1 MGYVY
6 QAAVF
11 CDACGE
17 KIKKDLNREAWEGKI
32 PEAEIPADPT
42 DDRSYDSDDYPKGPF
57 DVGDEESDSP
67 QHCDKCG
74 VFLENQLTREGQEY
88 VIEAVRK
95 NREAKKKGKKTN
107 PAVDEWEAFYDYID
121 FGDED
126 EDEGEEER

>member
-11 CDACGE
+11 CDECGE
-17 KIKKDLNREAWEGKI
+17 KIKKDLNREAWAGKI
-32 PEAEIPADPT
+32 SEAEIPADPT

-57 DVGDEESDSP
+57 DVGDQESDSP
-67 QHCDKCG
+67 IHCDKCG

-88 VIEAVRK
+88 VIEAVHK

-107 PAVDEWEAFYDYID
+107 PTVDEWEAFYDYID

-126 EDEGEEER
+126 EDEEQS